1 MHAVYEKS
9 LGTLGVNFWQDGYNS
24 VDLGDVKN
32 YVTSDSAA
40 SVMINDTD
48 NGLNVSVTDT
58 TQQNNDYITL
68 EINREVQGLVS
79 ADEGIEVIQMAPTT
93 IIKVNVKN
101 ADGKCFQ
108 VAFSHDDVDL
118 KPTSITDVYMD
129 DDALVVAVNR
139 EINAKSYLIHYGN
152 ESGKY
157 TNVLET
163 DDLTTRIYGLTP
175 GATYYLNVQAKNGEN
190 ISEFGSEVSFTTTAT
205 TSFFDEFETM
215 DKMLSHT
222 SNWDF
227 DSANAGQNG
236 QANNFE
242 SDTTRIKRV
251 GSDRNSV
258 ESIVYMLPGLQDF
271 TLEV

>member
-1 MHAVYEKS
+1 
-9 LGTLGVNFWQDGYNS
+9 
-24 VDLGDVKN
+24 
-32 YVTSDSAA
+32 
-40 SVMINDTD
+40 
-48 NGLNVSVTDT
+48 
-58 TQQNNDYITL
+58 
-68 EINREVQGLVS
+68 
-79 ADEGIEVIQMAPTT
+79 
-93 IIKVNVKN
+93 
-101 ADGKCFQ
+101 
-108 VAFSHDDVDL
+108 
-118 KPTSITDVYMD
+118 MD

-157 TNVLET
+157 PNVLET

-242 SDTTRIKRV
+242 SDTTRIKRI

-271 TLEV
+271 TLEVYGYDNSIGTINMYTSQDGNTWQEQAYRTSPAVNTKNGWFKQNLSTPESGINEDANYLKIEVCNHPTKVLGTTIY